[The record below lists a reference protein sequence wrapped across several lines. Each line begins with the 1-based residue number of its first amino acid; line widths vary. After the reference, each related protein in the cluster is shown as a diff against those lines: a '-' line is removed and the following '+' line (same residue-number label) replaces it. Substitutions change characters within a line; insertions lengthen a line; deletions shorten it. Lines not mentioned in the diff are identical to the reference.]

1 MKKIAIVTDSNSGI
15 SAEDAK
21 KYEIHVLPMI
31 FYVDGQEC
39 REGISLTENEF
50 FEALNRGAQ
59 VSTSQPSTAEMIELW
74 EELLESYDQVLH
86 IPMSKVLSGGY
97 STALAVSEEYG
108 GRVQVVDGRRISLTQ
123 ISMVRH
129 ARKLAEAGMEAEQ
142 IREKLEEESLDASIY
157 LTVESLKYL
166 KKGGRISGAEA
177 LAGDILNIK
186 PIIQLKGGL
195 LELNEKVRGRKKAKK
210 AMEELL
216 VEDWKY
222 FSAKYPAEAVHIGI
236 AHARAGQEALEWKEE
251 MQKLF
256 PGKEIEMSVLPLNIC
271 CHVGPGTIGAG
282 VYVD

>member
-15 SAEDAK
+15 SPEDAQQ
-21 KYEIHVLPMI
+21 YGIQVLPMI

-39 REGISLTENEF
+39 REGISLTEEEF
-50 FEALNRGAQ
+50 FDALNQGAQ

-74 EELLESYDQVLH
+74 EKLLKSYDQVLH
-86 IPMSKVLSGGY
+86 VPMSKVLSGGY
-97 STALAVSEEYG
+97 SAALAVSEEYG
-108 GRVQVVDGRRISLTQ
+108 GRVQVVDSRRISLTQ
-123 ISMVRH
+123 VSMVRH
-129 ARKLAEAGMEAEQ
+129 ARKLAEAGMDAAQ
-142 IREKLEEESLDASIY
+142 IKEKLEERALDATIY

-166 KKGGRISGAEA
+166 KKGGRISGAGA

-195 LELNEKVRGRKKAKK
+195 LELHEKVRGRKKAKK

-216 VEDWKY
+216 AEDYKR
-222 FSAKYPAEAVHIGI
+222 FSAQYPAESIHIGI
-236 AHARAGQEALEWKEE
+236 AQARAGEEALEWKEE

-256 PGKEIEMSVLPLNIC
+256 PGKEIEMAVLPLNIC